1 MAGPFPGPQSKGLLS
16 PGPGLNIG
24 SDPVLSKS
32 IKKRWRYVRGIGLF
46 EALVF
51 MVSQLFHVKR
61 DRLVRVA
68 GAPLW
73 LRTATPDLDVALS
86 CFANAEYDHIVTK
99 DTRWI
104 IDAGANIGTAAR
116 FFSGKFPEATILA
129 IEPETDNM
137 RMLLKNIEGH
147 PRIIPVQAALWSEET
162 TLDIKDRG
170 TGPWGYTVMETA
182 RDARPI
188 GQKTTTVTIPV
199 LMAKY
204 RMPFIDILKMDIE
217 GAEATVL
224 ASPGDWIPQV
234 RVLTVELHKRIAPNC
249 AKVFHAAVQ
258 SFATLKKHGEKI
270 TAYRDSADS

>member
-1 MAGPFPGPQSKGLLS
+1 M
-16 PGPGLNIG
+16 
-24 SDPVLSKS
+24 LSKS

-51 MVSQLFHVKR
+51 MVSQAFRLQK

-68 GAPLW
+68 GTPIW
-73 LRTATPDLDVALS
+73 LRTATPDLEVALS
-86 CFANAEYDHIVTK
+86 CFANAEYDHIHNK

-116 FFSGKFPEATILA
+116 FFSGKFPQATILA

-147 PRIIPVQAALWSEET
+147 PRIIAVHAALWSEET
-162 TLDIKDRG
+162 TLNIKDRG

-182 RDARPI
+182 RDARPT
-188 GQKTTTVTIPV
+188 GQKTTTVTIPS
-199 LMAKY
+199 LMAEY
-204 RMPFIDILKMDIE
+204 RMPLIDILKMDIE

-224 ASPGDWIPQV
+224 ADPGEWMPKVGI
-234 RVLTVELHKRIAPNC
+234 LTVELHKRIALDC
-249 AKVFHAAVQ
+249 ARVFRTAVR